1 MVSTIAVGAPVR
13 APFVRSSM
21 APREAWSSICLFVCS
36 FQELHRMRSFPRRP
50 VVHRLWLAIVCQTVF
65 FSSVVLSVDRDAL
78 RASNDAA
85 LAMHKRGVPSA
96 RR

>member
-1 MVSTIAVGAPVR
+1 
-13 APFVRSSM
+13 
-21 APREAWSSICLFVCS
+21 
-36 FQELHRMRSFPRRP
+36 MRSFPRRP